1 MINMTIPDYQS
12 IMLPLLEYAGDQEE
26 HSRHEAIEHI
36 SKIFNLTEE
45 EKNQLLP
52 SGTKQIIN
60 NRVGWAKTYLK
71 KAGLLEY
78 PKRGYLKITDLGLNV
93 LEDKPEKINNRY
105 LRNFPSFLEFRKTR
119 VVKKED
125 SDFEEEKTP
134 LELIENGVQQIN
146 MELGDELLEY
156 IKTSSPRFFER
167 LVVDLLVRMG
177 YGGSI
182 RDAGSALGRTGDEGI
197 DGVIKEDK
205 LGLDNI
211 YIQAKRWKS
220 SVGRPELQAF
230 VGALQGKRS
239 RKGVF
244 ITTSSFTDAAKNY
257 VNSIE
262 TKVALIDGETLVRY
276 MIENDVGVITR
287 DTYKINEL
295 DADYFDEID

>member
-1 MINMTIPDYQS
+1 MTIPDYQS
-12 IMLPLLEYAGDQEE
+12 IMLPLLKYAGDQQE

-36 SKIFNLTEE
+36 TKTFELSEV

-52 SGTKQIIN
+52 SGTKPIIN

-78 PKRGYLKITDLGLNV
+78 PKRGYMKITELGLSV
-93 LEDKPEKINNRY
+93 LQDKPEKINNRY
-105 LRNFPSFLEFRKTR
+105 LRTFPAFLEFRKTR
-119 VVKKED
+119 TVKKED
-125 SDFEEEKTP
+125 MDAEEEKTP

-146 MELGDELLEY
+146 IELGDELLEY
-156 IKTSSPRFFER
+156 VINSPPAFFER
-167 LVVDLLVRMG
+167 LVVELLVRMG

-182 RDAGSALGRTGDEGI
+182 LEAGRALGRVGDEGV

-211 YIQAKRWKS
+211 YIQAKRWNS

-230 VGALQGKRS
+230 VGALQGKKS
-239 RKGVF
+239 RKGIF
-244 ITTSSFTDAAKNY
+244 ITTSKFTDTAKDY

-262 TKVALIDGETLVRY
+262 TKVALIDGVTLVQY
-276 MIENDVGVITR
+276 MIENEVGVLTR
-287 DTYKINEL
+287 DTYKIKEL
-295 DADYFDEID
+295 DLDYFEEID

>member
-1 MINMTIPDYQS
+1 MTIPDYQS
-12 IMLPLLEYAGDQEE
+12 IMLPLLEFAGDQEE
-26 HSRHEAIEHI
+26 HSRNEAIEHV
-36 SKIFNLTEE
+36 SKFFKLTDE
-45 EKNQLLP
+45 EKRQLLP

-78 PKRGYLKITDLGLNV
+78 PKRGYFKITDLGLNI

-105 LRNFPSFLEFRKTR
+105 LMNFPSFLEFRKTR

-125 SDFEEEKTP
+125 TDFEEEKTP

-146 MELGDELLEY
+146 LELGDELLEN
-156 IKTSSPRFFER
+156 IKISSPTFFER

-182 RDAGSALGRTGDEGI
+182 IDAGSAIGRTGDEGI

-220 SVGRPELQAF
+220 SVGRPELHAF

-239 RKGVF
+239 RKGIF
-244 ITTSSFTDAAKNY
+244 ITTSSFTDTAKKY

-287 DTYKINEL
+287 DTYKIKEL
-295 DADYFDEID
+295 DADYFDEIN

>member
-1 MINMTIPDYQS
+1 MTIPDYQT
-12 IMLPLLEYAGDQEE
+12 IMLPLLEFAGDQEE

-36 SKIFNLTEE
+36 SKIFSLTEE

-52 SGTKQIIN
+52 SGTKPIIN

-78 PKRGYLKITDLGLNV
+78 PKRGYLKITDLGLRV
-93 LEDKPEKINNRY
+93 LEDKPEKIDNRY
-105 LRNFPSFLEFRKTR
+105 LRNFPSFLEFKKTR
-119 VVKKED
+119 VEKKED
-125 SDFEEEKTP
+125 TDFETEKTP

-146 MELGDELLEY
+146 MDLGDELLEY
-156 IKTSSPRFFER
+156 ITGSSPTFFER

-182 RDAGSALGRTGDEGI
+182 MDAGSALGRTGDEGV

-239 RKGVF
+239 RKGIF
-244 ITTSSFTDAAKNY
+244 ITTSSFTDTAIKY
-257 VNSIE
+257 VNTIE

-276 MIENDVGVITR
+276 MIENDLGVITR
-287 DTYKINEL
+287 DTYKIKEI
-295 DADYFDEID
+295 DSDYFDEID

>member
-1 MINMTIPDYQS
+1 MIMTIPDYQS
-12 IMLPLLEYAGDQEE
+12 IMLPLLKFSGDQQE
-26 HSRHEAIEHI
+26 HSRLEAIDHI
-36 SKIFNLTEE
+36 SKIFKLSEA

-52 SGTKQIIN
+52 SGTKRMIN

-71 KAGLLEY
+71 KAGLVEY
-78 PKRGYLKITDLGLNV
+78 PKRGYFKITELGLSV
-93 LEDKPEKINNRY
+93 LLDKPEKINNQY
-105 LRNFPSFLEFRKTR
+105 LRTFPAFLEFRKSNA
-119 VVKKED
+119 VKKED
-125 SDFEEEKTP
+125 PDVEEEKTP

-146 MELGDELLEY
+146 VELGHELLEY
-156 IKTSSPRFFER
+156 VRKSSPAFFER

-182 RDAGSALGRTGDEGI
+182 IDAGKALGRTGDEGV

-239 RKGVF
+239 RKGIF
-244 ITTSSFTDAAKNY
+244 ITTSTFTAAAKEY

-262 TKVALIDGETLVRY
+262 TKVALIDGVTLVQY
-276 MIENDVGVITR
+276 MIETEVGVISR
-287 DTYKINEL
+287 DTYKIKEL
-295 DADYFDEID
+295 DIEYFEEID

>member
-1 MINMTIPDYQS
+1 MTIPDYQS
-12 IMLPLLEYAGDQEE
+12 IMLPLLKFAGDQQE
-26 HSRHEAIEHI
+26 HSRLESIEHI
-36 SKIFNLTEE
+36 SKIFELSEV

-52 SGTKQIIN
+52 SGTKPIIN

-78 PKRGYLKITDLGLNV
+78 PKRGYLKITELGLNV
-93 LEDKPEKINNRY
+93 LQDKPEKITNRY
-105 LRNFPSFLEFRKTR
+105 LQSFPTFLEFRKTSTI
-119 VVKKED
+119 KKDDMETGG
-125 SDFEEEKTP
+125 EKTP

-146 MELGDELLEY
+146 LELGDELLEY
-156 IKTSSPRFFER
+156 VNKSSPAFFER

-182 RDAGSALGRTGDEGI
+182 LDAGRALGRAGDEGV

-220 SVGRPELQAF
+220 NVGRPELQAF

-239 RKGVF
+239 RKGIF
-244 ITTSSFTDAAKNY
+244 ITTSTFTTAAKEH

-262 TKVALIDGETLVRY
+262 TKVALIDGGTLVQY
-276 MIENDVGVITR
+276 MIETELGVIGR
-287 DTYKINEL
+287 DTYKIKEL
-295 DADYFDEID
+295 DIEYFEEID

>member
-1 MINMTIPDYQS
+1 MTIPDYQS
-12 IMLPLLEYAGDQEE
+12 IMLPLLKYAGDQQE

-36 SKIFNLTEE
+36 SKIFELSEA

-52 SGTKQIIN
+52 SGTKPTIN

-78 PKRGYLKITDLGLNV
+78 PKRGYLKITELGLSV
-93 LEDKPEKINNRY
+93 LQDKPEKINNRY
-105 LRNFPSFLEFRKTR
+105 LQTFPEFLKFRKTST
-119 VVKKED
+119 VKKED
-125 SDFEEEKTP
+125 MDIEEEKTP
-134 LELIENGVQQIN
+134 LELIEKGVQQIN
-146 MELGDELLEY
+146 IELGDELLEY
-156 IKTSSPRFFER
+156 IKKSSPAFFER
-167 LVVDLLVRMG
+167 LVVNLLVRMG

-182 RDAGSALGRTGDEGI
+182 LDAGRALGRVGDEGV

-211 YIQAKRWKS
+211 YIQAKRWNS

-239 RKGVF
+239 KKGIF
-244 ITTSSFTDAAKNY
+244 ITTSTFTDAVKDY

-262 TKVALIDGETLVRY
+262 TKVALIDGVTLVQY
-276 MIENDVGVITR
+276 MIENELGVLTR
-287 DTYKINEL
+287 DTYKIKEL
-295 DADYFDEID
+295 DIDYFEEID

>member
-1 MINMTIPDYQS
+1 MTIPDYQT
-12 IMLPLLEYAGDQEE
+12 IMLPLLIFAGDQQE
-26 HSRHEAIEHI
+26 HSRHESIEHI
-36 SKIFNLTEE
+36 STIFELSAS

-52 SGTKQIIN
+52 SGTKPVIT

-78 PKRGYLKITDLGLNV
+78 PKRGYLKITKLGLNV
-93 LEDKPEKINNRY
+93 LQDKPEKITNRY
-105 LRNFPSFLEFRKTR
+105 LQTFPSFLEFRKTSTS
-119 VVKKED
+119 KKDDMYTED
-125 SDFEEEKTP
+125 EKTP

-146 MELGDELLEY
+146 LELGNELLEY
-156 IKTSSPRFFER
+156 VKKSSPAFFER

-182 RDAGSALGRTGDEGI
+182 LDAGRALGRVGDEGV

-239 RKGVF
+239 RKGIF
-244 ITTSSFTDAAKNY
+244 ITSSTFTAAAKDY

-262 TKVALIDGETLVRY
+262 TKVALIDGVTLVQY
-276 MIENDVGVITR
+276 MIENELGVLTR
-287 DTYKINEL
+287 DTYKIKEFDL
-295 DADYFDEID
+295 DYFEEID

>member
-1 MINMTIPDYQS
+1 MTIPDYQS
-12 IMLPLLEYAGDQEE
+12 IMLPLLEFAADQEE

-52 SGTKQIIN
+52 SGTKPIIN

-71 KAGLLEY
+71 KAGLLDY
-78 PKRGYLKITDLGLNV
+78 PKRGYFNITDIGLNV
-93 LEDKPEKINNRY
+93 LEDKPTKITNRY
-105 LRNFPSFLEFRKTR
+105 LKNFPSFVEFRKSR
-119 VVKKED
+119 VVEKED
-125 SDFEEEKTP
+125 PVFTEDKTP
-134 LELIENGVQQIN
+134 HELIENGVQQIIQ
-146 MELGDELLEY
+146 ELGSELLEY
-156 IKTSSPRFFER
+156 IKKSSPAFFER
-167 LVVDLLVRMG
+167 IVVDLLVRMG

-182 RDAGSALGRTGDEGI
+182 IDAGSALGRTGDEGI

-239 RKGVF
+239 RKGIF
-244 ITTSSFTDAAKNY
+244 IITSSFTEAAKKY
-257 VNSIE
+257 VNSID

-276 MIENDVGVITR
+276 MIENDLGVITR
-287 DTYKINEL
+287 DTYKIKEL
-295 DADYFDEID
+295 DADYFDEIE